1 MLDNLIKKF
10 TDGDQSAFE
19 ELYNQTQKS
28 VYYTAL
34 AILRDKALA
43 EDVVQATYLSVLK
56 NISRYQF
63 GTNAAAWIVRIA
75 KNEALN
81 VKKARGRELYFDDS
95 GNDGFFGTYQP
106 DDYGAMIDLARR
118 ILTEDEFMIV
128 MFVTSCGYK
137 RREIA
142 KMMSVPTSTVTW
154 KYNSALDKMRKCLEQ

>member
-1 MLDNLIKKF
+1 MLDKLINKLIK
-10 TDGDQSAFE
+10 GDHSAFE

-34 AILRDKALA
+34 AILRDRALA
-43 EDVVQATYLSVLK
+43 EDVMQTTYLSVLK
-56 NISRYQF
+56 NITKYQQ
-63 GTNAAAWIVRIA
+63 GTNAAAWIIRIA

-81 VKKARGRELYFDDS
+81 VKKSRSRELYFDDKE
-95 GNDGFFGTYQP
+95 NDGLFGISQP
-106 DDYGAMIDLARR
+106 DDYGEMIDLARR

-142 KMMSVPTSTVTW
+142 KMLDSPTSTVTW
-154 KYNSALDKMRKCLEQ
+154 KYNTALAKMRKCLEQ